1 MSFQWNDKQPIYLQ
15 LKELV
20 KNRILTGDLRAGDAL
35 PSVRHVAAEYQVNPI
50 TVSKAWQALAEEN
63 LVEKK
68 RGLGMFVMPQ
78 ARRLLEQ
85 REKHVFLETEWPQ
98 TLQRIQN
105 LGVEIEPLLDSLR
118 ALQQNSDVD
127 KQN

>member
-20 KNRILTGDLRAGDAL
+20 KNRILTGDLQAGDAL
-35 PSVRHVAAEYQVNPI
+35 PSVRQVAAEYQVNPI

-85 REKHVFLETEWPQ
+85 REKNLFLEVEWPQ

-105 LGVEIEPLLDSLR
+105 LGVEIEPLLDSLQ
-118 ALQQNSDVD
+118 ALRQNTDLD
-127 KQN
+127 KES